1 MHPIQLQLQQFLFTS
16 YFFVLVVVSADDSV
30 YMEKEIDRDEYVLA
44 DFGYIW
50 VGTSRNNEGIPWQ
63 FGQVKFPIFSP
74 DSLKMNCSPFA
85 YEWIR

>member
-1 MHPIQLQLQQFLFTS
+1 MHPIQLQLQRFLFIS
-16 YFFVLVVVSADDSV
+16 YFFVLVVSADDSV

-63 FGQVKFPIFSP
+63 FGQVNVKFPIFFN
-74 DSLKMNCSPFA
+74 DSL
-85 YEWIR
+85 